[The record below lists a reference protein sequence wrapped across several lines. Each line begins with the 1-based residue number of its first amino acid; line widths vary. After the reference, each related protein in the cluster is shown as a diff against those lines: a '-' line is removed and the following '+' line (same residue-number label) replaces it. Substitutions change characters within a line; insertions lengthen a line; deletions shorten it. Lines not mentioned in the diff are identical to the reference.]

1 MLAAIVAMGRNR
13 VIGRDGDLPWRLPD
27 EMAHFKRT
35 TLGRVVIMGRRTFDE
50 LGRALPKRVNIVV
63 TRSRTWAHEGVH
75 VAHDFE
81 SAVGLARQLAG
92 PNAWDDPDGCPVV
105 IGGGE
110 VYQQAMP
117 RVDRLYL
124 TEVDAAPEGDT
135 TFPDLDADEWV
146 EVEVREH
153 AADEKH
159 AVGFRIRV
167 LERRSGAPRDV

>member
-1 MLAAIVAMGRNR
+1 MLGAIVAMGTNR

-50 LGRALPKRVNIVV
+50 LGDPLPKRTNIVV

-75 VAHDFE
+75 VAHDLE

-92 PNAWDDPDGCPVV
+92 PDAWGDPDRCPVV

-110 VYQQAMP
+110 LYRLALP

-146 EVEVREH
+146 ELEVREH
-153 AADEKH
+153 PTDDRH
-159 AVGFRIRV
+159 ASGYRIRV
-167 LERRSGAPRDV
+167 LERRSGMPEGA